1 MSSETYT
8 VGANELGSLTKMPFH
23 LLILTNEPKE
33 IIRDVDKDS
42 CTGLYSTSV
51 LGWTRFILLYCT
63 LFPSFHLL
71 PYLYDCSGFLLLLVK
86 CSVCHLGPLWRIFM
100 AFVF

>member
-23 LLILTNEPKE
+23 LLILTNERKE

-51 LGWTRFILLYCT
+51 LG
-63 LFPSFHLL
+63 
-71 PYLYDCSGFLLLLVK
+71 
-86 CSVCHLGPLWRIFM
+86 
-100 AFVF
+100 